1 MKNIDLKN
9 LLILGAV
16 IILFVTIGFLGFSFI
31 PFIGVFMGVG
41 VVVVIPWLRKDEKP
55 INEWGMKDKEQAGE

>member
-16 IILFVTIGFLGFSFI
+16 IILFVTTGFLGFSFI
-31 PFIGVFMGVG
+31 PFMGVFMGVG
-41 VVVVIPWLRKDEKP
+41 VVIPWLRKDEKP